1 MTAVSSTRDAFKT
14 ATSNISPNERSRTDG
29 FDDIRPSQSITE
41 EQNYH
46 TYDLI
51 STEIQDEPRVQGYLS
66 YFSTFAGEKITDRY
80 AGEKIKQ
87 HSRVVKTSWTPKAD
101 MQLGTIVKVKKSG
114 KEVHVQWDK
123 LEEKVNLLDLRLV
136 DNAPTEKK
144 EKSSRVVLTSRT
156 TINNSTVS
164 GMQVERKVNLRL
176 LDNAP
181 MEKMEQG
188 ARVVKKSW
196 TPKEEMPL
204 GTIVMVKKSRKE
216 VNVQWDQIEEK
227 VDLQD
232 LRLASSF
239 QCVNSEKKE
248 GSRVVKV
255 ESTTKEESS
264 LGTIIKVNKT
274 KQTARVQW
282 DKQPEEKVK
291 LVKLRLVGNYLTD
304 KIEKGSR
311 VVKRSQTTREEI
323 PFGTIVNINQ
333 FKNEVQVKWDKPEE
347 KVDPLDLRLYDNAPS
362 GVKHTNV
369 TCDECYTYPLR
380 GIRWKCLHCDS
391 YDLCTVCYMVDEH
404 NVNHI
409 FSRIQSEDSKGKE
422 ISPRFDVN
430 LTGYAFA
437 CGILENAEVSLRKDI
452 RKRGVVL
459 AIREDLIDVQWL
471 TNNKRSRHNILEL
484 QCENA
489 EARQFYPD
497 HLPILGKD
505 TLGHLDVDF
514 SHNNITEKIQ
524 VNIRYR
530 IEKEQKRS
538 YKPVLYLIF
547 ANNQDIDH
555 KKDRCLLMDE
565 VFEYSKKT
573 KLACHV
579 IGKKVLFLHGSSRV
593 VCIHHTTSNHTIK
606 ELVKKGFRIFE
617 RGDTNTKESEIKYF
631 IRMAEYVLDEKVLPV
646 IISLRNG
653 GLNKDVLVSAS
664 SLLLPIIRFKK
675 NSPDATVLTLENN
688 GSIEQATEHI
698 TNLKTP
704 WTVRKSETLI
714 VIKNAETA
722 EEISA
727 INDVQSNLDFG
738 ALICHVVIGVSM
750 ANKHKVFE
758 TDKEVYA
765 NVLSMYLLKIEKWR
779 IQEDAIKMAFDH
791 RSIEYIYEKDL
802 TTAFASGLR
811 TDLEALSRLTY
822 LPTDWKEKDI
832 EQAVSNSD
840 VIGLIFL
847 TLLRKQ
853 FYSGATQLVDTGFVR
868 ISHILVGCKIL
879 QDASDDKKNEQI
891 QRETS
896 QRLKLYFTE
905 RATLITGFIYE
916 ANLNNDLV
924 ENELDEAVNHAG
936 RLLVNH
942 GYLEDAIRTQNK
954 AFLEN
959 KIVTDILH
967 KMWYGEEKFL
977 FRQVGV
983 FILLALIHLLVMP
996 VLMINITAPPLKW
1009 FYQKYNLPFMKAF
1022 IQMLGYLALLVT
1034 YAYMLLFNPDENFSW
1049 TDGLIVGW
1057 MISFLFNEIKQ
1068 AIVSALR
1075 HRFKRYMCNVW
1086 NLLDWAVMFV
1096 YASGMF
1102 LKFGDDG
1109 TYEDSTKILLVL
1121 TFILLSIRILNM
1133 FSISE
1138 YLGPKLVIIQKMFK
1152 DTFVFL
1158 IILTVIMMSYNVSY
1172 HSLLYPNSELS
1183 WKEIENVMQNGYWML
1198 FGENGLIDSDTLDD
1212 CTDNK
1217 TIYTSSDHKER
1228 MARCP
1233 THLGI
1238 HISPYLKALYGLIAV
1253 ILLLN
1258 LLIAIYSDTYKK
1270 VNDEC
1275 KFHWSQIQTDFLE
1288 EYSIETIFPIHLKLL
1303 MLPFGLIHVFI
1314 WLTEYCC
1321 FKKKDRRLNKI
1332 QHEDQHDSSN
1342 SYDSERDKLKE
1353 NPMFVRVFL
1362 YNADYDLKLK
1372 STEEAERIGA
1382 VRSKG
1387 KIEITDEDKI
1397 TKLQNQIDV
1406 MNREFKDQ
1414 YKRSDEKLQNQID
1427 RKFKDQHKR
1436 NDEMLKMIKENMQ
1449 INRENMK
1456 INHKNMKEIKSMIKA
1471 EFKSNTE
1478 QEGHPASTQL

>member
-811 TDLEALSRLTY
+811 ADLVALSRLTDM
-822 LPTDWKEKDI
+822 PTDWKEKDI
-832 EQAVSNSD
+832 KRAVSNSD
-840 VIGLIFL
+840 VIGLIYL
-847 TLLRKQ
+847 ALLRKQ
-853 FYSGATQLVDTGFVR
+853 FYSGATQLIDTGFIR
-868 ISHILVGCKIL
+868 IRHILVGCKIL
-879 QDASDDKKNEQI
+879 QAASDDKKNEQI

-916 ANLNNDLV
+916 ATSNNDLV
-924 ENELDEAVNHAG
+924 ANELSESVNHAG

-942 GYLEDAIRTQNK
+942 GYLEDAIKTENK
-954 AFLEN
+954 AFLDN
-959 KIVTDILH
+959 KTVTDILN
-967 KMWYGEEKFL
+967 KMWYGEEKSL
-977 FRQVGV
+977 FRQVGL
-983 FILLALIHLLVMP
+983 FILLALTHLLVMP

-1022 IQMLGYLALLVT
+1022 IQMLGYLAFLLV
-1034 YAYMLLFNPDENFSW
+1034 YAYTLLFRFPTIEYFYYTNYA
-1049 TDGLIVGW
+1049 IYGW
-1057 MISFLFNEIKQ
+1057 MVSLGLNEIKQ
-1068 AIVSALR
+1068 AFVSAR
-1075 HRFKRYMCNVW
+1075 RKTFKRYICNVW

-1096 YASGMF
+1096 YATGISLIF
-1102 LKFGDDG
+1102 IEPNSSK
-1109 TYEDSTKILLVL
+1109 LLVVL
-1121 TFILLSIRILNM
+1121 TFTLLSIRILNM

-1158 IILTVIMMSYNVSY
+1158 IILTVIMMSYNVSF

-1183 WKEIENVMQNGYWML
+1183 WEEIEKVMQNGYWML
-1198 FGENGLIDSDTLDD
+1198 FGELNLDSDTLTD
-1212 CTDNK
+1212 CTFNK
-1217 TIYTSSDHKER
+1217 TIYTSGAVR
-1228 MARCP
+1228 RCP
-1233 THLGI
+1233 TSMGL
-1238 HISPYLKALYGLIAV
+1238 HISPYLKALYELIAV

-1258 LLIAIYSDTYKK
+1258 LLIAIYSDTYQK

-1275 KFHWSQIQTDFLE
+1275 KFHWSQLQTDFLE
-1288 EYSIETIFPIHLKLL
+1288 EYSVQTIFPIHLQLL
-1303 MLPFGLIHVFI
+1303 VLPFFLIHVII
-1314 WLTEYCC
+1314 WCIKYCC
-1321 FKKKDRRLNKI
+1321 YKI
-1332 QHEDQHDSSN
+1332 KNRPLSKVKHRDDQGSSN
-1342 SYDSERDKLKE
+1342 SSDDIQVQKRSEHPL
-1353 NPMFVRVFL
+1353 FVLVFL
-1362 YNADYDLKLK
+1362 YNANFDLKLT

-1382 VRSKG
+1382 IKSKW
-1387 KIEITDEDKI
+1387 KIEITEEDKI
-1397 TKLQNQIDV
+1397 TKLQKQIDDT
-1406 MNREFKDQ
+1406 NRTL
-1414 YKRSDEKLQNQID
+1414 DEHLN
-1427 RKFKDQHKR
+1427 R
-1436 NDEMLKMIKENMQ
+1436 NDEMLKIILDNV
-1449 INRENMK
+1449 
-1456 INHKNMKEIKSMIKA
+1456 KEIKSKIHG
-1471 EFKSNTE
+1471 EFIDKECQTE
-1478 QEGHPASTQL
+1478 ST

>member
-1 MTAVSSTRDAFKT
+1 METLGE
-14 ATSNISPNERSRTDG
+14 ISRKDG
-29 FDDIRPSQSITE
+29 FDDIRPAQPITE
-41 EQNYH
+41 EQDYH
-46 TYDLI
+46 NYDLI

-80 AGEKIKQ
+80 AGEKIKER
-87 HSRVVKTSWTPKAD
+87 SRVVKTSWTPKED

-123 LEEKVNLLDLRLV
+123 LEEKVNQLDLRLL

-144 EKSSRVVLTSRT
+144 EKSSRVVLISRT
-156 TINNSTVS
+156 TINNSTAS
-164 GMQVERKVNLRL
+164 GIHPERKVNLRL

-181 MEKMEQG
+181 IDKIEHG

-204 GTIVMVKKSRKE
+204 GTIVMVKKARKE
-216 VNVQWDQIEEK
+216 VHVQWDQIEEK
-227 VDLQD
+227 VNLHDI
-232 LRLASSF
+232 RLASDLH
-239 QCVNSEKKE
+239 CTNSEKKE
-248 GSRVVKV
+248 SSRVVKLL
-255 ESTTKEESS
+255 STANEENC
-264 LGTIIKVNKT
+264 LGTIVKVNKT

-282 DKQPEEKVK
+282 DKKPDEKVK
-291 LVKLRLVGNYLTD
+291 MVKLRLVSNYLTE
-304 KIEKGSR
+304 KIENGSR

-362 GVKHTNV
+362 GVKHANV

-422 ISPRFDVN
+422 LAARFDVK

-437 CGILENAEVSLRKDI
+437 CGILENAEVSLRKDN

-459 AIREDLIDVQWL
+459 AIREDVVDVQWL
-471 TNNKRSRHNILEL
+471 TNHKRSRHNILEL
-484 QCENA
+484 QCEVA

-505 TLGHLDVDF
+505 TLGHVDVDF
-514 SHNNITEKIQ
+514 NHNNITEKIQ

-547 ANNQDIDH
+547 ANNKDTDH
-555 KKDRCLLMDE
+555 KKDKCLLMDE

-573 KLACHV
+573 KLPCHV

-617 RGDTNTKESEIKYF
+617 RGDTNTKETEIKYF

-653 GLNKDVLVSAS
+653 GLHKDVLFSAS

-675 NSPDATVLTLENN
+675 NCPDATILTLAND
-688 GSIEQATEHI
+688 GSTEQATEHI

-704 WTVRKSETLI
+704 WTVRKSESLI

-727 INDVQSNLDFG
+727 ISDVQSNLDFG
-738 ALICHVVIGVSM
+738 ALICHVVIGVFM
-750 ANKHKVFE
+750 ANKQNIYD
-758 TDKEVYA
+758 TDKDVYA
-765 NVLSMYLLKIEKWR
+765 NILSMYLLKIEKWK
-779 IQEDAIKMAFDH
+779 IPEDAIKMAFDY

-802 TTAFASGLR
+802 TTAFGNGLR
-811 TDLEALSRLTY
+811 TDLEALSRLRD

-832 EQAVSNSD
+832 EKAITNSD

-879 QDASDDKKNEQI
+879 QDASDDKKNEQLH
-891 QRETS
+891 RETS

-916 ANLNNDLV
+916 ATSNNDLI
-924 ENELDEAVNHAG
+924 ENELDEPVNHAG

-954 AFLEN
+954 PFLEN

-967 KMWYGEEKFL
+967 KMWYGEEESV
-977 FRQVGV
+977 FRQVGI
-983 FILLALIHLLVMP
+983 FILLALLHLLVMP

-1009 FYQKYNLPFMKAF
+1009 FYRKYNLPFMKAL
-1022 IQMLGYLALLVT
+1022 IQMLGYLALLMI
-1034 YAYMLLFNPDENFSW
+1034 YAYMLLFNYIHEVFSW
-1049 TDGLIVGW
+1049 TDGIIVGW
-1057 MISFLFNEIKQ
+1057 MISFLLNEIKQ
-1068 AIVSALR
+1068 AIVSAIR

-1086 NLLDWAVMFV
+1086 NLLDWTVMLV
-1096 YASGMF
+1096 YAIGMF
-1102 LKFGDDG
+1102 LKLGKDV

-1158 IILTVIMMSYNVSY
+1158 VILTVIMTSYNVSY

-1183 WKEIENVMQNGYWML
+1183 WAEIENVMQNGYWTL
-1198 FGENGLIDSDTLDD
+1198 FGEVGLIDSETLSD
-1212 CTDNK
+1212 CTDDKN
-1217 TIYTSSDHKER
+1217 IYTSSNHTLKRD
-1228 MARCP
+1228 RCP

-1253 ILLLN
+1253 IILLN

-1303 MLPFGLIHVFI
+1303 MVPFGLVHVLI
-1314 WLTEYCC
+1314 WLTKYCC
-1321 FKKKDRRLNKI
+1321 FKIKDGRLNKVE
-1332 QHEDQHDSSN
+1332 HEDQHDNSS
-1342 SYDSERDKLKE
+1342 SYDSETCERDKLKT

-1382 VRSKG
+1382 ARSKG
-1387 KIEITDEDKI
+1387 KIEITEEDKI
-1397 TKLQNQIDV
+1397 TKLQNQMDV
-1406 MNREFKDQ
+1406 MNKELKYQ
-1414 YKRSDEKLQNQID
+1414 HKRSDEVK
-1427 RKFKDQHKR
+1427 
-1436 NDEMLKMIKENMQ
+1436 IK
-1449 INRENMK
+1449 K
-1456 INHKNMKEIKSMIKA
+1456 
-1471 EFKSNTE
+1471 
-1478 QEGHPASTQL
+1478 

>member
-811 TDLEALSRLTY
+811 ADLVALSRLTDM
-822 LPTDWKEKDI
+822 PTDWKEKDI
-832 EQAVSNSD
+832 KRAVSNSD
-840 VIGLIFL
+840 VIGLIYL
-847 TLLRKQ
+847 ALLRKQ
-853 FYSGATQLVDTGFVR
+853 FYSGATQLIDTGFIR
-868 ISHILVGCKIL
+868 IRHILVGCKIL
-879 QDASDDKKNEQI
+879 QAASDDKKNEQI

-916 ANLNNDLV
+916 ATSNNDLV
-924 ENELDEAVNHAG
+924 ANELSESVNHAG

-942 GYLEDAIRTQNK
+942 GYLEDAIKTENK
-954 AFLEN
+954 AFLDN
-959 KIVTDILH
+959 KTVTDILN
-967 KMWYGEEKFL
+967 KMWYGEEKSL
-977 FRQVGV
+977 FRQVGL
-983 FILLALIHLLVMP
+983 FILLALTHLLVMP

-1009 FYQKYNLPFMKAF
+1009 LYQKYNLPFMKAF
-1022 IQMLGYLALLVT
+1022 IQMLGYLAFLLL
-1034 YAYMLLFNPDENFSW
+1034 YAHMLLFYSEDNCFYIHLSIAGWLFSLW
-1049 TDGLIVGW
+1049 L
-1057 MISFLFNEIKQ
+1057 NEIKQ
-1068 AIVSALR
+1068 AIVSAR
-1075 HRFKRYMCNVW
+1075 RKRFKRYMCNVW
-1086 NLLDWAVMFV
+1086 NLLDWSVMFV
-1096 YASGMF
+1096 YASGIGLAF
-1102 LKFGDDG
+1102 RQ
-1109 TYEDSTKILLVL
+1109 ENDSSHILLVL

-1158 IILTVIMMSYNVSY
+1158 IILTVIMTSYNVSF
-1172 HSLLYPNSELS
+1172 HSLNYPDSNFS
-1183 WKEIENVMQNGYWML
+1183 WEQIEKVMQHGYWML
-1198 FGENGLIDSDTLDD
+1198 FGENDRDDRD
-1212 CTDNK
+1212 CTHNK
-1217 TIYTSSDHKER
+1217 TVYPDHYSGAME
-1228 MARCP
+1228 RCP
-1233 THLGI
+1233 VELGKNI
-1238 HISPYLKALYGLIAV
+1238 TPYLKALYGLIAV

-1288 EYSIETIFPIHLKLL
+1288 EYSIETIFPIHLQLL
-1303 MLPFGLIHVFI
+1303 ALPFCLVHFI
-1314 WLTEYCC
+1314 MWCAKYCC
-1321 FKKKDRRLNKI
+1321 FKIRDRRMNKI
-1332 QHEDQHDSSN
+1332 QHGDHHDSS
-1342 SYDSERDKLKE
+1342 YYYESERDKLKK